1 MGQYP
6 VNPMQLISQ
15 IKRGQNPE
23 QLMMQILEANAAN
36 NPIYAN
42 LLNMAKE
49 GRTADIEAFARNV
62 AKEKGIDFDQEFS
75 RFKKQYFG
83 L

>member
-1 MGQYP
+1 MPYN
-6 VNPMQLISQ
+6 VNPMELIMQ
-15 IKRGQNPE
+15 IKQGKNPQ
-23 QLMMQILEANAAN
+23 QLMLGILETGAAQ

-42 LLNMAKE
+42 LLQMAKE
-49 GRTADIEAFARNV
+49 GRTSEIEAFARNI
-62 AKEKGIDFDQEFS
+62 AKEKGIDFDKEFS

>member
-1 MGQYP
+1 MSIP
-6 VNPMQLISQ
+6 VNPMELIAQ
-15 IKRGQNPE
+15 IRRGQNPQ
-23 QLMMQILEANAAN
+23 QLMLGILESQAAQ

-42 LLNMAKE
+42 LLQMAKD

-62 AKEKGIDFDQEFS
+62 AKEKGIDFDKEFS

>member
-1 MGQYP
+1 MPYQ
-6 VNPMQLISQ
+6 VNPMELIAQ
-15 IKRGQNPE
+15 IRQGKNPE
-23 QLMMQILEANAAN
+23 QLLMGILESGAQS

-42 LLNMAKE
+42 LLSMAKE

-62 AKEKGIDFDQEFS
+62 AREKGIDFDKEFS
-75 RFKKQYFG
+75 KFKKQYFG

>member
-1 MGQYP
+1 MYQ
-6 VNPMQLISQ
+6 VNPMELIAQ
-15 IKRGQNPE
+15 IRQGKNPQ
-23 QLMMQILEANAAN
+23 QLMLGILEANAAS

-42 LLNMAKE
+42 LLSMAKD

-62 AKEKGIDFDQEFS
+62 AKEKGIDFDKEFS

>member
-15 IKRGQNPE
+15 IKRGQNPQ
-23 QLMMQILEANAAN
+23 QLMMQILEANAAS

-42 LLNMAKE
+42 LLSMAKE

>member
-1 MGQYP
+1 MGYQ
-6 VNPMQLISQ
+6 VNPMELIAQ
-15 IKRGQNPE
+15 IKQGKNPQ
-23 QLMMQILEANAAN
+23 QLMIGILEANADS
-36 NPIYAN
+36 NPIYSN
-42 LLNMAKE
+42 LLSMAKH

-62 AKEKGIDFDQEFS
+62 AKEKGIDFDKEFS

>member
-1 MGQYP
+1 MPYN
-6 VNPMQLISQ
+6 VNPMELIMQ
-15 IKRGQNPE
+15 IKQGRNPQ
-23 QLMMQILEANAAN
+23 QLMLGILETGAAQ

-42 LLNMAKE
+42 LLQMAKE
-49 GRTADIEAFARNV
+49 GRTSEIEAFARNI
-62 AKEKGIDFDQEFS
+62 AKEKGIDFDKEFS

>member
-1 MGQYP
+1 MGYQ
-6 VNPMQLISQ
+6 VNPMELIAQ
-15 IKRGQNPE
+15 IRQGKNPQ
-23 QLMMQILEANAAN
+23 QLMMGILEANAAS

-42 LLNMAKE
+42 LLSMAKD

-62 AKEKGIDFDQEFS
+62 AKEKGIDFDKEFS

>member
-1 MGQYP
+1 MP
-6 VNPMQLISQ
+6 AVNPMYIIQQ
-15 IKRGQNPE
+15 IRQGKNPS
-23 QLMMQILEANAAN
+23 QLMMGILESSAMN

-42 LLNMAKE
+42 LLTMAKE

-62 AKEKGIDFDQEFS
+62 AKERGIDFDKEFS
-75 RFKKQYFG
+75 RFKRQYFG